1 MTDPVDTTTSG
12 SITNSQR
19 PKRAR
24 AAIAELTLIVRP
36 PGNPSAVQAF
46 TAAEASE
53 AQRYADAMDAA
64 VEPLA
69 GT

>member
-1 MTDPVDTTTSG
+1 MTDPIDAAPG

-19 PKRAR
+19 PKRSR
-24 AAIAELTLIVRP
+24 AAIAELTTIVRP

-46 TAAEASE
+46 TAAEAAE
-53 AQRYADAMDAA
+53 AMHYAEATGAS

-69 GT
+69 GI